1 MKFGEPR
8 IHYMVCDSTNENA
21 RDLAASGFP
30 GGTIVTADAQSSGR
44 GRQGRSWTA
53 IAGTAVLYSALLRP
67 LEPHHR
73 LLPLAVPLAVAEA
86 AEAVAPVTCQ
96 LKWPNDVWVEGRK
109 CAGVLI
115 EARPEDGWA
124 VIGVGINVNTD
135 PNDFPAAISKTA
147 ISLGPEVSVPATL
160 SALNERLGHWVDA
173 DEGEVLEAFRRRDAL
188 KGKSVTWEGGE
199 GTAKGIDDDGN
210 LLVEIEGGV
219 SISLGAGEV
228 HLLVDS
234 KAA

>member
-21 RDLAASGFP
+21 RDLAATGFP

-67 LEPHHR
+67 LEPRHR

-86 AEAVAPVTCQ
+86 AEAVAPVRCQ
-96 LKWPNDVWVEGRK
+96 LKWPNDVLIEGRK

-135 PNDFPAAISKTA
+135 PNDFPAAIAKTA
-147 ISLGPEVSVPATL
+147 ASLGPEVSVPATL
-160 SALNERLGHWVDA
+160 TELNERLGHWVDA

-188 KGKSVTWEGGE
+188 KAKSVSWEGGE
-199 GTAKGIDDDGN
+199 GTAEGIDDAGN
-210 LLVEIEGGV
+210 LLVNVGGE

-228 HLLVDS
+228 HLKMDS
-234 KAA
+234 KPE